1 VNASPE
7 RIHFLY
13 AGLDRFCIWM
23 GLALTGS
30 WLFAAFSYQA
40 SIGTG
45 TDWFSR
51 SGAVMGLLGT
61 ATTFRLLNHL
71 QTALAMALK
80 EGLATIDREVELS
93 LHPPRLY
100 RCVSYFAY
108 ITGIFGTA
116 IWGYGDQLLRLAVPH
131 SGHGA

>member
-1 VNASPE
+1 MHVSANQV

-23 GLALTGS
+23 GVALMGS
-30 WLFAAFSYQA
+30 WIFSAFSYHL

-51 SGAVMGLLGT
+51 SGAIMGLLGAT
-61 ATTFRLLNHL
+61 ATFRLLGHL
-71 QTALAMALK
+71 QKELAIALK
-80 EGLATIDREVELS
+80 EGLATVDREVEVS
-93 LHPPRLY
+93 LNPPRLY
-100 RCVSYFAY
+100 RYVSYFAY

-116 IWGYGDQLLRLAVPH
+116 IWGYGDQLLR
-131 SGHGA
+131 

>member
-1 VNASPE
+1 MTAHQA

-13 AGLDRFCIWM
+13 AGLNRFCIWM

-40 SIGTG
+40 SIETG

-51 SGAVMGLLGT
+51 SGALMGLVG
-61 ATTFRLLNHL
+61 AAATFRLLGHFQNR
-71 QTALAMALK
+71 LAIAPK
-80 EGLATIDREVELS
+80 EGLATIDREIELS
-93 LHPPRLY
+93 LNPPRLY
-100 RCVSYFAY
+100 RYVSYFAY

-116 IWGYGDQLLRLAVPH
+116 IWGYGDQLLR
-131 SGHGA
+131 